1 MTDYIVIVIGLG
13 IIFYVL
19 YKTRGNDNNRD
30 GTAYC

>member
-1 MTDYIVIVIGLG
+1 MTDYIVFVIGLG

-19 YKTRGNDNNRD
+19 YKTRSNDNNRD